1 MRWLGMR
8 VLALF
13 FSICSSALVSEG
25 LLELGACCWGGRIP
39 AASITEGG
47 LLFLLLAGAWGGVS
61 LKVLFGGVRGGGG
74 VLAALAPEL
83 G

>member
-47 LLFLLLAGAWGGVS
+47 LLFLLLAGAWGGVFPEGS
-61 LKVLFGGVRGGGG
+61 LWGGTGWWGGPCCIGS
-74 VLAALAPEL
+74 
-83 G
+83 

>member
-1 MRWLGMR
+1 MCWLGMR

-47 LLFLLLAGAWGGVS
+47 LLFLLLAGAWGGGFPEGS
-61 LKVLFGGVRGGGG
+61 LWGGTGWWGGPCCIGS
-74 VLAALAPEL
+74 
-83 G
+83 